1 MSILALRSGTP
12 VIITVLTST
21 SCRVIKPLVDH
32 VQVQQWLLQELNGA
46 HLRLSASVVCCNI
59 TSEKKMFSFVSR
71 AKYIL
76 SIVN

>member
-1 MSILALRSGTP
+1 MSILALRIGTP
-12 VIITVLTST
+12 VIITVLST